1 MHPPVGKVDKVWMDE
16 RSNAAYEHI
25 DMDEDCETI
34 ETGIESFLPSPSNK
48 SVNDYKY

>member
-1 MHPPVGKVDKVWMDE
+1 MHPLAGKVDKVWMDE

-25 DMDEDCETI
+25 DTDEDCETVETCI
-34 ETGIESFLPSPSNK
+34 EYLIPSSSNK